1 MNNAEQLFPT
11 VAEVLGR
18 PDLADDVKQKMIGM
32 YCCWKVSVVTQQ
44 LWYALQERDYHC
56 QTWQELLHL

>member
-32 YCCWKVSVVTQQ
+32 YCC
-44 LWYALQERDYHC
+44 
-56 QTWQELLHL
+56 